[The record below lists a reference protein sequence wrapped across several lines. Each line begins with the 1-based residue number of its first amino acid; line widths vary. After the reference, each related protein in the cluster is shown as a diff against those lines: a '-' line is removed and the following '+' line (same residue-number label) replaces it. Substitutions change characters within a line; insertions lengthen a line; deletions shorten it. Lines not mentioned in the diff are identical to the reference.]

1 MAPGR
6 AGGAA
11 RGGARGGAGA
21 AGGTRRGAVGAGL
34 GLLAGAALGRA
45 RARAAPAAAA
55 AAVAVPKGYSEAA
68 GKLAEGLQGA
78 LELERE
84 GASEGELRRAGEQ
97 TKPLIRDFLGKFG
110 VDAQAVPESYRDLA
124 GVLGDLGAF
133 YRDNGPRASL
143 PADKL
148 EGLLGQ
154 LDAARA
160 QLAREDQEAA
170 R

>member
-1 MAPGR
+1 MGPGR

>member
-1 MAPGR
+1 MGR
-6 AGGAA
+6 IP
-11 RGGARGGAGA
+11 
-21 AGGTRRGAVGAGL
+21 
-34 GLLAGAALGRA
+34 GAALGRA

>member
-1 MAPGR
+1 MEPGR

>member
-1 MAPGR
+1 V
-6 AGGAA
+6 AA
-11 RGGARGGAGA
+11 
-21 AGGTRRGAVGAGL
+21 V
-34 GLLAGAALGRA
+34 
-45 RARAAPAAAA
+45 
-55 AAVAVPKGYSEAA
+55 AAVAVVAPKGYSEAA

-110 VDAQAVPESYRDLA
+110 ADARAVPESYRDLS

-148 EGLLGQ
+148 EDLLGQ

>member
-11 RGGARGGAGA
+11 RGGAHGGAGA